1 MSKSFWPRLVDS
13 WGHLRT
19 FPAQIQYQQ
28 SLNCAAQDHHCTLSS
43 PINDHGSSAL
53 EIDKTCET
61 RATGHDQP
69 WFIRAKNTLQWYSS
83 SFSVLIGSKKLR
95 RLKLFEDVSGS
106 YFKPWKRRQTSDKE
120 RSTKLLKHYYSG
132 WSIQE
137 WHCDY
142 ISKQRWKTGFHDTL
156 VVSHNT

>member
-53 EIDKTCET
+53 EIDKTCVRHEPLVMISHDLSEQKT
-61 RATGHDQP
+61 RFNGILLLFLFWLVQ
-69 WFIRAKNTLQWYSS
+69 KNWGDWNYLRT
-83 SFSVLIGSKKLR
+83 SVAHILNLGNG
-95 RLKLFEDVSGS
+95 V
-106 YFKPWKRRQTSDKE
+106 RRQIRSGQQSCSSITTVAEAFKSDIVTTLANKDG
-120 RSTKLLKHYYSG
+120 RQVST
-132 WSIQE
+132 
-137 WHCDY
+137 
-142 ISKQRWKTGFHDTL
+142 TL
-156 VVSHNT
+156 W